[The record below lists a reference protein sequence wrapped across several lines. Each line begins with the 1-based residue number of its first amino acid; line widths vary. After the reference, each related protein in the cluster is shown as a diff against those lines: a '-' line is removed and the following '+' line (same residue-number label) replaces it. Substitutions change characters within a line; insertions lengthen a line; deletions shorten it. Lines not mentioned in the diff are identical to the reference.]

1 MTKIYVVEDNKTE
14 SLLLKLALSGISNI
28 EIEQFPNGQSLLDAM
43 NVATPNIFIAD
54 LNLPDLD
61 GKEVIKEAFKKAPNL
76 EVIVVSAQAD
86 VYKIGELQEM
96 GIYNYVVK
104 SESCLKY
111 MKKVIDDLVLFIETK
126 HQND

>member
-1 MTKIYVVEDNKTE
+1 MNKIYVVEDNKTE
-14 SLLLKLALSGISNI
+14 SLLLKLSLSGISNI
-28 EIEQFPNGQSLLDAM
+28 QISEFPDEQSLLNAIDAD
-43 NVATPNIFIAD
+43 PPSIFIAD

-61 GKEVIKEAFKKAPNL
+61 GKEVIKQALAKVPKL
-76 EVIVVSAQAD
+76 EVIVVSAQEN

-111 MKKVIDDLVLFIETK
+111 LKKVIDDLVLFIDAK
-126 HQND
+126 HG